1 MPVEIENTLAY
12 YCKTVGE
19 FLQDAPSGTCLE
31 ALLASIPKGEEKSH
45 KSEIRSWES
54 NIAEMSRLLSKAG
67 LDDAFIAFEFFAPL
81 SEKRI
86 DCALFGYDD
95 RKHPHMVIIELKQ
108 WSNERLQY
116 AADGCSYAVDEEYE
130 QLLTTVIAGESQTV
144 IHPCLQAKTYQ
155 DRVSTTL
162 RAVIDR
168 DLTVSAFAYCYNF
181 KNIEKNI
188 LSDKRY
194 NDVRK
199 EVRLFFSEEAD
210 ALVSTLRER
219 IGNGM
224 GDTCYALLHEGYASP
239 AGFCTQAEQLLD
251 SEGFLKAFS
260 HNSDQGKA
268 ERGILASVRENLNS
282 GRKQVFIVNGGP
294 GTGKTIVGMRL
305 LCQFIRLNKTTRYS
319 FEPLYMVRSIAIRK
333 SFIEDALPKGFRDRY
348 ISSGS
353 FSPNFSRKS
362 KDELRVVLFDE
373 CHTVCEEDN
382 PRDAVNSILDNFD
395 IIVFLLDHHQCR
407 AGQFATP
414 RELILEVV
422 GGRNDVTLHPDYTLN
437 MQMRCDSSTDYIKW
451 IDSVFYGDGTSD
463 QQRIPYFFHICETAA
478 ELHGHIM
485 ARVEEGYT
493 ARICA
498 GYCWPWHKTLK
509 DKRAGTFFDDIVL
522 GDFHM
527 SWNTHKDIIPPRGYV
542 SKEKWA
548 CRPEGIKQVG
558 CIYTTQGLE
567 FDYIGVIVGPDL
579 RIDEDGRLA
588 TNPGAHKPKVR
599 EESKKNVDDD
609 FLFNRSS
616 ENLKDTFIRN
626 IYRVLLTRGM
636 KGCYVYFCNPKVRAY
651 IEERKPAFKDLDT
664 PPKND

>member
-1 MPVEIENTLAY
+1 MDNSLAY

-19 FLQDAPSGTCLE
+19 FLQDASSGVCLK
-31 ALLASIPKGEEKSH
+31 ALLASIPKGEEKSR
-45 KSEIRSWES
+45 KSEIRSWEN
-54 NIAEMSRLLSKAG
+54 NIAEMSRLLFNAG
-67 LDDAFIAFEFFAPL
+67 LDDTFIAFEFFVPL
-81 SEKRI
+81 TEKRI
-86 DCALFGYDD
+86 DCVLLGFDD
-95 RKHPHMVIIELKQ
+95 SRHPHMVIIELKQ
-108 WSNERLQY
+108 WSNDRVQF
-116 AADGCSYAVDEEYE
+116 AADGCNYAVDDEYE
-130 QLLTTVIAGESQTV
+130 QLLTTVIAGESQIS

-162 RAVIDR
+162 KAVINR

-181 KNIEKNI
+181 KNDENNI

-199 EVRLFFSEEAD
+199 EIRLFFSEEAD
-210 ALVSTLRER
+210 DLTNMLKDC

-224 GDTCYALLHEGYASP
+224 GNSCYDLLDGGYASP
-239 AGFCTQAEQLLD
+239 ASFCTQAEQLLD
-251 SEGFLKAFS
+251 SEGFLKAFG
-260 HNSDQGKA
+260 HNTDQGKA
-268 ERGILASVRENLNS
+268 ERGILASVRESINS

-319 FEPLYMVRSIAIRK
+319 FEPMYMVRSIAIRK
-333 SFIEDALPKGFRDRY
+333 SFIEDALPNEFITRY

-353 FSPNFSRKS
+353 YSPNFTRKS
-362 KDELRVVLFDE
+362 KDKLRVVLFDE
-373 CHTVCEEDN
+373 CHTICEEDN
-382 PRDAVNSILDNFD
+382 PANAVNSILDNFD

-414 RELILEVV
+414 RELILKVV
-422 GGRNDVTLHPDYTLN
+422 EGRNDVTLHPDYTLN
-437 MQMRCDSSTDYIKW
+437 MQMRCDSSSDYIKW

-463 QQRIPYFFHICETAA
+463 QQKIPYYFHICESAA

-485 ARVEEGYT
+485 ARAEEGYT

-509 DKRAGTFFDDIVL
+509 DKNTGTFFDDIVL
-522 GDFHM
+522 GDFSM
-527 SWNTHKDIIPPRGYV
+527 SWNTHKDILPPRGYV

-548 CRPEGIKQVG
+548 CRPEGIRQVG

-567 FDYIGVIVGPDL
+567 FDYIGVIVGPDI

-588 TNPGAHKPKVR
+588 TNPGAHKPKPGTKR
-599 EESKKNVDDD
+599 EDNVDYD
-609 FLFNRSS
+609 FLFNKSA

-636 KGCYVYFCNPKVRAY
+636 KGCYVYFCDPKLRAY
-651 IEERKPAFKDLDT
+651 IEERKPEFCC
-664 PPKND
+664 